1 MYPQSR
7 ATAQPSMDRCM
18 SCAQPLACAQMSAAP
33 TTDFHHALARAGS
46 EPVLLAFSGGLDSTA
61 LLHALSQEPTIRACG
76 LRAVHVHHGLQALAD
91 DWATHC
97 ARLCG
102 SIDVPLSIVKV
113 NVARGSGNGLEA
125 AARKAR
131 YGAFEATLAA
141 GEVLVTAHH
150 RNDQAET
157 FLLRALRGSGPDGLA
172 AMRPWRKF
180 AAGRHWR
187 PLLETS
193 RDDLLAYAQQHGL
206 SWLDDPSN
214 EDTHHDRNFLRQRIL
229 PLLRERW
236 PQADASFARS
246 AVLNA
251 DAVELLDQED
261 ALALAMTRSVDPQ
274 ALSTSALL
282 ELTAPRRARVLRR
295 WIEALGFPPL
305 PGEGVAQIE
314 SDLLHARAD
323 ARARFEWRD
332 VVIERWRDLLHAQR
346 RREPL
351 PAGWSAAWD
360 GREPLP
366 LPGGD
371 SLELVGADAF
381 ASPCRVSAREGGE
394 RILLPGRTHSHALKN
409 VLQELGVPPW
419 EREALPLVHGRADE
433 LMAIADFAYSATFDA
448 WLREK
453 GARLRWRRSP

>member
-1 MYPQSR
+1 MAS
-7 ATAQPSMDRCM
+7 TD
-18 SCAQPLACAQMSAAP
+18 P
-33 TTDFHHALARAGS
+33 TTAFEHAFTRSGA
-46 EPVLLAFSGGLDSTA
+46 EPLLVGFSGGLDSTA
-61 LLHALSQEPTIRACG
+61 LLHALSQDPAIRVRG
-76 LRAVHVHHGLQALAD
+76 LRAVHVHHGLQATAD
-91 DWATHC
+91 DWAAHC
-97 ARLCG
+97 ARFCE
-102 SIDVPLSIVKV
+102 SIGVPLSIIKV
-113 NVARGSGNGLEA
+113 SVDRDSGDGLEA
-125 AARKAR
+125 SARKAR
-131 YGAFEATLAA
+131 YGAFETALAA

-180 AAGRHWR
+180 AAGWHWR

-206 SWLDDPSN
+206 PWLDDPSN

-274 ALSTSALL
+274 ALSASALL
-282 ELTAPRRARVLRR
+282 ELAAPRRARALRR
-295 WIEALGFPPL
+295 WIEALGLPPL

-314 SDLLHARAD
+314 SDLLQARAD
-323 ARARFEWRD
+323 ARARFVWRD
-332 VVIERWRDLLHAQR
+332 AVIERWRDLLHVQR

-351 PAGWSAAWD
+351 PAEWSAEWD
-360 GREPLP
+360 GSEPLP

-371 SLELVGADAF
+371 SLELEGTDAF
-381 ASPCRVSAREGGE
+381 PSPCRVSAREGGE

-419 EREALPLVHGRADE
+419 EREVLPLVRNRAGE
-433 LMAIADFAYSATFDA
+433 LEAVADLAYSATFDA
-448 WLREK
+448 WLREQ

>member
-1 MYPQSR
+1 
-7 ATAQPSMDRCM
+7 
-18 SCAQPLACAQMSAAP
+18 
-33 TTDFHHALARAGS
+33 
-46 EPVLLAFSGGLDSTA
+46 
-61 LLHALSQEPTIRACG
+61 
-76 LRAVHVHHGLQALAD
+76 
-91 DWATHC
+91 C
-97 ARLCG
+97 ARFCE
-102 SIDVPLSIVKV
+102 SIDVPLSIAEV
-113 NVARGSGNGLEA
+113 NVDRGRGDGLEA

-131 YGAFEATLAA
+131 YGAFEAELAA

-180 AAGRHWR
+180 ATGWHWR
-187 PLLETS
+187 PLLETP

-236 PQADASFARS
+236 PQADAAFARS

-274 ALSTSALL
+274 ALSASALL
-282 ELTAPRRARVLRR
+282 DLAAPRRARVLRR

-314 SDLLHARAD
+314 SDLLQARAD
-323 ARARFEWRD
+323 ARARFVWRD
-332 VVIERWRDLLHAQR
+332 VVIERWRDLLHVQR

-351 PAGWSAAWD
+351 PIEWSAEWD
-360 GREPLP
+360 GSEPLP

-371 SLELVGADAF
+371 SLELEGTGAF
-381 ASPCRVSAREGGE
+381 PSPCRVSARQGGE

-419 EREALPLVHGRADE
+419 EREALPLVHDRAGA
-433 LMAIADFAYSATFDA
+433 LVAVADFAYSATFDA
-448 WLREK
+448 WLREQ
-453 GARLRWRRSP
+453 GVRLRWRRSS